1 MLRDP
6 ADTHHATDDNRRGAD
21 LEHAGDDQHDAGQ
34 VLMLK
39 LGNAPDEPSGGHDD
53 ACADEDSAYAEK
65 QLSAVVKGA
74 KLAIERFTDAIEAVG
89 PVRLD
94 DALAFFFA
102 RQD

>member
-1 MLRDP
+1 VIQRTLITPPTTTAAAPISNTP
-6 ADTHHATDDNRRGAD
+6 A
-21 LEHAGDDQHDAGQ
+21 DDQHDAGQ